1 MDILKKKLQKPLSIA
16 VVPTSYLLFWTDVGD
31 HPTIQSSGL
40 DGSLRKV
47 LLSTSVIWPT
57 GISIDIVK
65 KRLYWMDVRMHSITS
80 CDFDGSKL
88 QVLNLASDS
97 LVHPWRLS
105 VFEDT
110 VYWSDWAEAHSTIYS
125 ANKLRGG
132 EVQSLAVVN
141 MQNNPLNLRVFHKLA
156 QPSQENIC
164 LQRKNPCSH
173 MCLVTRDLYTKC
185 MCPRNFVLTDEN
197 ICKNPTKES
206 NHSRSTV
213 NYNEDARVDTILIS
227 IISSAIITTL
237 LIILVIFLIF
247 KKCKREEE
255 VETALEMEKNKH
267 VEEAESMIE
276 ETTNC
281 SQV

>member
-1 MDILKKKLQKPLSIA
+1 
-16 VVPTSYLLFWTDVGD
+16 
-31 HPTIQSSGL
+31 
-40 DGSLRKV
+40 
-47 LLSTSVIWPT
+47 
-57 GISIDIVK
+57 
-65 KRLYWMDVRMHSITS
+65 MDVRMHSITS

-88 QVLNLASDS
+88 KVLNLASDS

-110 VYWSDWAEAHSTIYS
+110 VYWSDWAQAHSTIYS

-132 EVQSLAVVN
+132 EVQSHAVVN
-141 MQNNPLNLRVFHKLA
+141 MVSFLQEVFFDDWLTKDCNSFFQQNHPLNLRVFHKLA

-173 MCLVTRDLYTKC
+173 MCLVTRDLNTKC

-213 NYNEDARVDTILIS
+213 NYNEDARDSTVLIS

-237 LIILVIFLIF
+237 VIILVKDIDLY
-247 KKCKREEE
+247 EECH
-255 VETALEMEKNKH
+255 N
-267 VEEAESMIE
+267 
-276 ETTNC
+276 
-281 SQV
+281 

>member
-1 MDILKKKLQKPLSIA
+1 M
-16 VVPTSYLLFWTDVGD
+16 VPTSYLLFWTDVGD

-141 MQNNPLNLRVFHKLA
+141 MVRSFLWWLTTKDLYSFFQQNNPLNLRVFHKLA

-237 LIILVIFLIF
+237 LIILVKDIYLY
-247 KKCKREEE
+247 EEC
-255 VETALEMEKNKH
+255 H
-267 VEEAESMIE
+267 IQWI
-276 ETTNC
+276 NC
-281 SQV
+281 